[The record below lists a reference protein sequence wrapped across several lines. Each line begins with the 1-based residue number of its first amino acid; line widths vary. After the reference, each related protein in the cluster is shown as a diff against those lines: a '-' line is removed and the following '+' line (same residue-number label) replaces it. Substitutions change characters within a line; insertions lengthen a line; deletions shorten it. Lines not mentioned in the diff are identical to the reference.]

1 MKKLLLVLVF
11 LPLALQ
17 AQPSDLK
24 ILQVNHPELFKY
36 VTVLNKKNPGA
47 NWSYTFAK
55 PKYDRTICK
64 PIKIANT
71 ESYDLFDSIV
81 AIAWHD
87 GGVFVMAT
95 TTTDREYLVL
105 QLGVT
110 HSAWRAI
117 RQEFNGTVNRA
128 KLPSAT
134 AGFVATLAYVIYT
147 PNEKDSLK
155 YQQVVQQ
162 LFGLD

>member
-17 AQPSDLK
+17 AQPSDFE
-24 ILQVNHPELFKY
+24 ILQAYHPELFKY

-47 NWSYTFAK
+47 NWSHTFAK
-55 PKYDRTICK
+55 PKYDRTICD
-64 PIKIANT
+64 PIKISDT

-95 TTTDREYLVL
+95 TTNDREYLVL
-105 QLGVT
+105 QLGV
-110 HSAWRAI
+110 SKRAWWAI
-117 RQEFNGTVNRA
+117 RQEFNGNGAMA

-134 AGFVATLAYVIYT
+134 AGFCAALAYVIYE